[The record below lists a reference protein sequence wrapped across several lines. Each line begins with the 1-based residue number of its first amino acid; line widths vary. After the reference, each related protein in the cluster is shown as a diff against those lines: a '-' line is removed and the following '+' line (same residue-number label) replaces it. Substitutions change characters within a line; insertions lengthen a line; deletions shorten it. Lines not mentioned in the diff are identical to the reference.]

1 MQRWGGAT
9 ADFARRHNPVNALN
23 RLRGWRP
30 FNRQQ
35 EVLYVDE
42 ATSTKGE
49 EDEDGMLSQVEGGM
63 GQLVM
68 YLMPQVFIV
77 AILRKAR
84 QVLACQAEETKQLQ
98 SKCT

>member
-9 ADFARRHNPVNALN
+9 ADFARRHNPVNAIH
-23 RLRGWRP
+23 RVKGWRP

-35 EVLYVDE
+35 EILYVDE

-49 EDEDGMLSQVEGGM
+49 EDEDSMLSQVEGSV

-84 QVLACQAEETKQLQ
+84 QVLAPYAD
-98 SKCT
+98 